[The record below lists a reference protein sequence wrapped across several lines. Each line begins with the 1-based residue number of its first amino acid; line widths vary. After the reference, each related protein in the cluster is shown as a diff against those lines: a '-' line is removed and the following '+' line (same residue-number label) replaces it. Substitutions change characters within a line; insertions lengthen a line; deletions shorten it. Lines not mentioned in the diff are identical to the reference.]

1 MKGDLVSALV
11 LVSALGAAGFIY
23 ARVYI
28 PLRRVRQLVRQLAEG
43 KSQGGYVRSGA
54 MGLREIITGLEQ
66 VDERMELLR
75 VSARQEG
82 FGLKAILSSM
92 VEGVIITDR
101 DRVIRLA
108 NQAFGRMF
116 KVPGDPVGRRT
127 FDVIL
132 HADVH
137 VIMDR
142 AFRGEGETT
151 GEVVVQE
158 TIGVD
163 AGRSVFLL
171 NASPL
176 RGEDDEIQGL
186 VLVFHDITRIKQLE
200 EVRRE
205 FVANVSH
212 ELRTPLAIFHGY
224 LETLLH
230 APQMPQE
237 ERTRVLQVLKRH
249 SDRLNALVD
258 DLLTL
263 ARLESGRIRLEC
275 VTVQIGPF
283 LERIREDWRQT
294 FEKKKCLLELATPV
308 DPVLAELDPLRL
320 EQVFYN
326 LLDNALKYSDAGKTV
341 VFGTLP
347 PEEADTVRFF
357 VRDAGVG
364 IPSDKIDN
372 IFQRFYRV
380 DRARSRELGG
390 TGLGLAIV
398 KHIVQLH
405 GGSVGAESEVGK
417 GTTILFQLPLQHQAD
432 SPPPA
437 ELDFGL
443 AKNKLNDSI
452 PDRLNQH

>member
-1 MKGDLVSALV
+1 MKWDPVSVLV
-11 LVSALGAAGFIY
+11 LVSTLVAAGFIY
-23 ARVYI
+23 TKVYR

-43 KSQGGYVRSGA
+43 RSQGGYVRSGA
-54 MGLREIITGLEQ
+54 MGLREIISGLEEI
-66 VDERMELLR
+66 DHRLEGLR

-92 VEGVIITDR
+92 AEGVIITDR
-101 DRVIRLA
+101 DRVIRLS
-108 NQAFGRMF
+108 NQAFARMF
-116 KVPGDPVGRRT
+116 KVAGDPVGRRT

-137 VIMDR
+137 AIMDR

-151 GEVVVQE
+151 GEVVVRE
-158 TIGVD
+158 EIGMNT
-163 AGRSVFLL
+163 GRSVFQL

-176 RGEDDEIQGL
+176 RGEGDEIQGL
-186 VLVFHDITRIKQLE
+186 VLVFHDISRIKQLE

-224 LETLLH
+224 LETLLLS
-230 APQMPQE
+230 PGMPQE
-237 ERTRVLQVLKRH
+237 ERSRVLLVLKRH

-263 ARLESGRIRLEC
+263 SRLESGRIRLEC
-275 VTVQIGPF
+275 VTVQAGPF
-283 LERIREDWRQT
+283 LERIRGDWQKI
-294 FEKKKCLLELATPV
+294 FEKKKCLLELSVPP
-308 DPVLAELDPLRL
+308 DPVLVELDPLRL

-326 LLDNALKYSDAGKTV
+326 LLDNALKYSDEGKTV
-341 VFGTLP
+341 VFGILP
-347 PEEADTVRFF
+347 PDGGDQVRFF

-364 IPSDKIDN
+364 IPSDKIGH

-380 DRARSRELGG
+380 DRARSRDMGG

-405 GGSVGAESEVGK
+405 GGEVRAESGAGK
-417 GTTILFQLPLQHQAD
+417 GTTIHFHLPRQHPQAHNL
-432 SPPPA
+432 PA
-437 ELDFGL
+437 D
-443 AKNKLNDSI
+443 
-452 PDRLNQH
+452 

>member
-1 MKGDLVSALV
+1 MKWDLVSALV
-11 LVSALGAAGFIY
+11 LLFVALGASGYIY
-23 ARVYI
+23 TKIYL

-43 KSQGGYVRSGA
+43 RSQGGYVRSGA
-54 MGLREIITGLEQ
+54 MGLREIISGLEEI
-66 VDERMELLR
+66 DHRLEGLR

-92 VEGVIITDR
+92 AEGVIITDR
-101 DRVIRLA
+101 DRVIRVA
-108 NQAFGRMF
+108 NQAFVRMF
-116 KVPGDPVGRRT
+116 KVAGDPVGRRT

-137 VIMDR
+137 AIMDR

-158 TIGVD
+158 AVGMNT
-163 AGRSVFLL
+163 GRSVFQL

-176 RGEDDEIQGL
+176 RGEGDEIQGL
-186 VLVFHDITRIKQLE
+186 VLVFHDISRIKQLE

-224 LETLLH
+224 LETLLLS
-230 APQMPQE
+230 PGMPQE
-237 ERTRVLQVLKRH
+237 ERSRVLLVLKRH

-263 ARLESGRIRLEC
+263 SRLESGRIGLEY
-275 VTVQIGPF
+275 VTVQAGPF
-283 LERIREDWRQT
+283 LERIRDDWRKL
-294 FEKKKCLLELATPV
+294 FEKKKCHLELSLPP
-308 DPVLAELDPLRL
+308 DPVLVELDPLRL

-326 LLDNALKYSDAGKTV
+326 LLDNALKYSDEGKTV
-341 VFGTLP
+341 VFGILP
-347 PEEADTVRFF
+347 PDGGDQVRFF

-364 IPSDKIDN
+364 IPSDKIGH

-380 DRARSRELGG
+380 DRARSRDMGG

-405 GGSVGAESEVGK
+405 GGEVHAESQAGK
-417 GTTILFQLPLQHQAD
+417 GTTIHFQLPRQHPQAK
-432 SPPPA
+432 SHPA
-437 ELDFGL
+437 D
-443 AKNKLNDSI
+443 
-452 PDRLNQH
+452 